1 MLLVTILSPIIHTG
15 SWSPWTVVHC
25 TVKTGPSGT
34 LRLLRL
40 SGISLMDN
48 PFTIE
53 LLVMDGP
60 LDPTLRTEIT
70 SSDIDVK
77 QIMMLMLRNVKPSL
91 KAPTVLSTSQI
102 G

>member
-1 MLLVTILSPIIHTG
+1 
-15 SWSPWTVVHC
+15 
-25 TVKTGPSGT
+25 
-34 LRLLRL
+34 
-40 SGISLMDN
+40 MDN

-102 G
+102 GYSENLALYCTQQTTDSIADTKWKSCFILYQSSAAIRH